1 MSVSTDVAA
10 AREIENG
17 EIIHL
22 RDRMESGRR
31 KTASLQAQVRNLI
44 QETMEGK
51 IVTAWKCRCW
61 CSLGRK
67 GSWL

>member
-31 KTASLQAQVRNLI
+31 KTASLQAQVSHLMGI
-44 QETMEGK
+44 GK
-51 IVTAWKCRCW
+51 VEI
-61 CSLGRK
+61 
-67 GSWL
+67 